1 MLGGSL
7 FAIGAALAQ
16 RGADPTLYCSVY
28 LVGGF
33 FFSTGGYASVL
44 LVVNRPAVGPDRALR
59 AESWR
64 WWANEPDR
72 IEWLSAVVL
81 FAGTLVF
88 AINLVDS
95 FIEGLGPVAE
105 DRLVWS
111 PDLIGCLL
119 FLISGHLAILEIG
132 HGRRLA
138 RPAELEWWIVI
149 VNQLGSVLFF
159 VSALAAFV
167 EPASAEYVNVGL
179 ANWGT
184 LTGALCFAV
193 AGLLQE
199 FERP

>member
-1 MLGGSL
+1 
-7 FAIGAALAQ
+7 
-16 RGADPTLYCSVY
+16 
-28 LVGGF
+28 
-33 FFSTGGYASVL
+33 VL
-44 LVVNRPAVGPDRALR
+44 LVVNRPRVELDGALE
-59 AESWR
+59 AQPWR
-64 WWANEPDR
+64 WFAREPQR
-72 IEWLSAVVL
+72 IEWLSAAIL
-81 FAGTLVF
+81 LTGTLVF

-132 HGRRLA
+132 HGRRVF
-138 RPAELEWWIVI
+138 RPRELEWWIVI
-149 VNQLGSVLFF
+149 VNQLGSALFM

-167 EPASAEYVNVGL
+167 EPASAEEVNVGV

-184 LTGALCFAV
+184 LAGALCFAV

-199 FERP
+199 FERPGASD